1 MFYYLFASLTSLLTI
16 QIRMCFEKQSS
27 FPQYGQCTHI
37 CCLFRA
43 CSSMLITHSLHTT
56 HPHSPSRGKFPLSIR
71 TVVGCGVSWGR
82 VNFFF
87 PSFQQEW
94 QLPKLQYVSCLCFTC
109 RIILFFKA
117 TPFGVNSQIVSTY
130 LASLAEYN
138 L

>member
-1 MFYYLFASLTSLLTI
+1 MLYHSYNFILFYFILMFHYLFASLTSLLTI

-82 VNFFF
+82 VISFSFPSNKSGSYQNSSMFPVCVSPVGSFFF
-87 PSFQQEW
+87 S
-94 QLPKLQYVSCLCFTC
+94 KLLHLV
-109 RIILFFKA
+109 
-117 TPFGVNSQIVSTY
+117 
-130 LASLAEYN
+130 
-138 L
+138 